1 MFVACPRLNSHTNC
15 SRSLNRVLNGV
26 LILRL
31 KVGLGVLRGMPH
43 SRSRSRPV
51 LGAVWR
57 RRTLSR
63 TRLNRQL
70 PSLRLIA
77 AVTLI
82 LASMATAGIYVG
94 MQLPIPPQLYR
105 FGSYADLAQFVRNHH
120 PPATLDWLYGE
131 ATILASGL
139 GQGQWRGTA
148 GYSTTNVQVEG
159 VDEPDYIKTDGTY
172 LYTVRNDDVL
182 VIRAYP
188 PNEAAAVATLRP
200 DGQPQDLFIY
210 NSMRLVVIGHTY
222 TVDEYGWRRW
232 TGVAIEVFD
241 VSQPDRPQASQHVAL
256 AGEYLGARL
265 IGEHLYLV
273 VNSEVQNSSDQVA
286 LPAVEVG
293 GTTSIIPADVIY
305 YDPGAY
311 DYRFVYTLA
320 IALNI
325 ADPAAVPEIETFLGG
340 SGGTTIYASL
350 SNLYIGVSQYASRRS
365 DVSTA
370 IHRFSVIEGSIDY
383 VGSGQVGGYLVNQF
397 ALDEYDGNLRV
408 ATTSWVPAPPE
419 LVSPMI
425 WSRTGLTR
433 VNNVYVL
440 DLYLNVVGRLEGLAP
455 GEWIYS
461 VRFLGDTGYLVTF
474 LKTDPLFVVDL
485 SVPRSPRLLGEL
497 EVTGYS
503 DYLHP
508 LGDHQ
513 LLGIGKDAVPAG
525 ETWWWYQGV
534 KLSLFD
540 TMNPCAPM
548 ERARLVLGVRGT
560 DSEALRDHKAVLVDP
575 ARQLLVIPVLLAEYD
590 ESVTNP
596 APPEYGRYVSQGAF
610 IFHLDHI
617 AANLTLRGVVS
628 HLVEGSDLNH
638 WSWEAQPF
646 FVTRSLYIG
655 DILYTLSRYKLAF
668 NDLATLTPIGE
679 IILSPGFAAT

>member
-1 MFVACPRLNSHTNC
+1 
-15 SRSLNRVLNGV
+15 
-26 LILRL
+26 
-31 KVGLGVLRGMPH
+31 
-43 SRSRSRPV
+43 
-51 LGAVWR
+51 
-57 RRTLSR
+57 
-63 TRLNRQL
+63 
-70 PSLRLIA
+70 
-77 AVTLI
+77 
-82 LASMATAGIYVG
+82 
-94 MQLPIPPQLYR
+94 
-105 FGSYADLAQFVRNHH
+105 
-120 PPATLDWLYGE
+120 
-131 ATILASGL
+131 
-139 GQGQWRGTA
+139 
-148 GYSTTNVQVEG
+148 VQVEG

-182 VIRAYP
+182 VIQAYP
-188 PNEAAAVATLRP
+188 PEQAAIVATLRP
-200 DGQPQDLFIY
+200 EGQPQDLFIY
-210 NSMRLVVIGHTY
+210 NSTRLVVIGYTY
-222 TVDEYGWRRW
+222 TLHEYGWLSR

-241 VSQPDRPQASQHVAL
+241 VSQPDRPQASQQVML

-273 VNSEVQNSSDQVA
+273 VNSDVQNSSGQVA

-293 GTTSIIPADVIY
+293 GITSIIPADAIY
-305 YDPGAY
+305 YDPGSY

-340 SGGTTIYASL
+340 SDGTTIYASL
-350 SNLYIGVSQYASRRS
+350 SSLYIGVSQYAPSRL
-365 DVSTA
+365 DISTT

-383 VGSGQVGGYLVNQF
+383 VGSGEVDGYLVNQF

-440 DLYLNVVGRLEGLAP
+440 NLYLNVVGRLEGLAP

-474 LKTDPLFVVDL
+474 FKTDPLFVVDL
-485 SVPRSPRLLGEL
+485 SLPGLPRLLGEL

-540 TMNPCAPM
+540 TMNPCEPT

-575 ARQLLVIPVLLAEYD
+575 ARQLLAIPVLLAEYD
-590 ESVTNP
+590 EYVTNP
-596 APPEYGRYVSQGAF
+596 APTDYGRYVTQGAF
-610 IFHLDHI
+610 IFHLDYV
-617 AANLTLRGVVS
+617 AANLTLRGVIS
-628 HLVEGSDLNH
+628 HLVEGLDSDY
-638 WSWEAQPF
+638 WSWEIQPF

-655 DILYTLSRYKLAF
+655 DVLYTLSQYKLAF
-668 NDLATLTPIGE
+668 NDLATLAPIGE
-679 IILSPGFAAT
+679 IILSPGLAAA